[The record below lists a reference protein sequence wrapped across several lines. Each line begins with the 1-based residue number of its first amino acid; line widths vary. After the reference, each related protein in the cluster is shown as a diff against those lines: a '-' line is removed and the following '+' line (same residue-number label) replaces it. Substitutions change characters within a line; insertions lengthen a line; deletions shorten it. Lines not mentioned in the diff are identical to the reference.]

1 MHAEMLD
8 LELMTE
14 DVAIVDRDEAARE
27 AWLQKRSGM
36 ITCSKFGDLIGEGK
50 AKDAL
55 FTQTGYAYLQLLVAE
70 RLGSWYS
77 FSNSATQWGTNNE
90 PIAIDEYRKLTG
102 NEVNSTPF
110 NFFKYNA
117 WVGGTP
123 DGLVG
128 TDGTVE
134 VKCPFNPSV
143 HIGTLLTKTVPKEYE
158 WQVYGHMLVTDRKW
172 CDFIS
177 FDPRIEGK
185 QKIAIVKVDRDE
197 AKIAFLKSRLD
208 LAVEVMWD
216 MMAQVLA

>member
-1 MHAEMLD
+1 MLD
-8 LELMTE
+8 LESMEE

-27 AWLQKRSGM
+27 EWMRKRAGR
-36 ITCSKFGDLIGEGK
+36 ITCSRFGDLIGEGRS
-50 AKDAL
+50 KDSV

-77 FSNSATQWGTNNE
+77 FGSSATQWGTENE
-90 PIAIDEYRKLTG
+90 PVAIDEYRRLTG
-102 NEVNSTPF
+102 NEVDSTPF
-110 NFFKYNA
+110 NFFAYNA
-117 WVGGTP
+117 WIGGTP

-128 TDGTVE
+128 TDGTIE

-143 HIGTLLTKTVPKEYE
+143 HIGTLLSKTVPKEYE

-185 QKIAIVKVDRDE
+185 QKIAIVRVDRDE
-197 AKIAFLKSRLD
+197 AKIAFLKSRLE
-208 LAVEVMWD
+208 LAVKVMSD
-216 MMAQVLA
+216 MMEKVAA

>member
-1 MHAEMLD
+1 MHAEMLN
-8 LELMTE
+8 LETMEE

-27 AWLQKRSGM
+27 AWLQKRSGR
-36 ITCSKFGDLIGEGK
+36 ITCSRFGDLIGEGK
-50 AKDAL
+50 ARGDL

-110 NFFKYNA
+110 NFFEYNA

-143 HIGTLLTKTVPKEYE
+143 HIGTLLSRTVPKEYE

-185 QKIAIVKVDRDE
+185 QRIAIVRVDRDE

-216 MMAQVLA
+216 MMAQVFA

>member
-1 MHAEMLD
+1 MLD

-14 DVAIVDRDEAARE
+14 DVAIVDQDEAARE

-36 ITCSKFGDLIGEGK
+36 ITCSRFGDLIGEGK

-77 FSNSATQWGTNNE
+77 FSNSATQWGTSNE
-90 PIAIDEYRKLTG
+90 SIAIDEYRQLTG
-102 NEVNSTPF
+102 KQVDSTPF
-110 NFFKYNA
+110 NFFQYNDYI
-117 WVGGTP
+117 GGTP

-128 TDGTVE
+128 ATGTIE

-143 HIGTLLTKTVPKEYE
+143 HVGTLLSKTVPKEYE
-158 WQVYGHMLVTDRKW
+158 WQVHGHMLVTDRFW

-185 QKIAIVKVDRDE
+185 QKIAIVRVERDD
-197 AKIAFLKSRLD
+197 AKIAFLKSRLET
-208 LAVEVMWD
+208 AVKVMGE
-216 MMAQVLA
+216 MLERLI

>member
-1 MHAEMLD
+1 MAMIDLD
-8 LELMTE
+8 SLVE

-27 AWLQKRSGM
+27 AWLQKRAGR
-36 ITCSKFGDLIGEGK
+36 ITCSRFGDLIGEGK

-90 PIAIDEYRKLTG
+90 PIAIDEYRQLTG

-110 NFFKYNA
+110 NFFEYNA
-117 WVGGTP
+117 WIGGTP

-143 HIGTLLTKTVPKEYE
+143 HIGTLLTRTVPKEYE

-185 QKIAIVKVDRDE
+185 QKIAIVRVERDD
-197 AKIAFLKSRLD
+197 AKIAFLKSRLEM
-208 LAVEVMWD
+208 AVEVMGE
-216 MMAQVLA
+216 MMARLA